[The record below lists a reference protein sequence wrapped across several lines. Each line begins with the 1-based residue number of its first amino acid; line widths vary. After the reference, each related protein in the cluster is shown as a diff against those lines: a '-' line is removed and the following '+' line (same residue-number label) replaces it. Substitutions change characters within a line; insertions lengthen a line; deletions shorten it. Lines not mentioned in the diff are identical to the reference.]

1 MPKTHV
7 TGLVEATK
15 GVTEY
20 SRRLE
25 RVVMLAARDMAKII
39 TSWEKAHK
47 TWDDRT
53 YQAVKHL
60 KCVAFRHGMLII
72 LENSHGMYYG
82 LYLEL
87 HHERKY
93 AILEQALRHHWLL
106 FMQTIQTKMSTKH
119 G

>member
-1 MPKTHV
+1 MAKTHV

-20 SRRLE
+20 SNRLE
-25 RVVMLAARDMAKII
+25 RVALLAARDVARII
-39 TSWEKAHK
+39 EGWEKSHHI
-47 TWDDRT
+47 WQNRT
-53 YQAVKHL
+53 FDAEKRL
-60 KCVAFRHGMLII
+60 KCAVFRQGMLII
-72 LENSHGMYYG
+72 LENSHGVYYG

-87 HHERKY
+87 HHERKF
-93 AILEQALRHHWLL
+93 AILEQALRRHWFL